1 MNVNQ
6 SNFDQL
12 WQTVT
17 ANHRHAKLAQS
28 TNSELMDALTQG
40 QIAHQTLHLYTADQ
54 QSAGR
59 GQHGRSWISPQ
70 GNVFLSLYVPMRT
83 QAHDFGIDQLSGLI
97 SLLVGFY
104 LVKMPIIEQINQIR
118 MTKNLPTIGVKWAN
132 DLGFIDQAHPKFH
145 KLAGILI
152 EPVFKAINHHSTL
165 IGLVIGVGLNVK
177 NSPMIQN
184 SLYESTS
191 LSDLWQADELP
202 DAATLYQ
209 PICEAIC
216 QAVAHH
222 NQLTLAHHQ
231 ALTEFVHEFNQ
242 VHVLTGRDVQVFLQ
256 DDREKI
262 THAGRCIGINDQGA
276 LVLQTQQ
283 GEHSLFA
290 GMVQL
295 KS

>member
-1 MNVNQ
+1 MNL
-6 SNFDQL
+6 SKTELSKL

-40 QIAHQTLHLYTADQ
+40 QIAHQTLHLYTTDQ

-104 LVKMPIIEQINQIR
+104 LVKMPIIEQINQMC
-118 MTKNLPTIGVKWAN
+118 MTKNLPSIGVKWAN

-152 EPVFKAINHHSTL
+152 EPVFKPINDHSTL

-202 DAATLYQ
+202 AAATLYQ

-262 THAGRCIGINDQGA
+262 THTGRCIGINDQGA